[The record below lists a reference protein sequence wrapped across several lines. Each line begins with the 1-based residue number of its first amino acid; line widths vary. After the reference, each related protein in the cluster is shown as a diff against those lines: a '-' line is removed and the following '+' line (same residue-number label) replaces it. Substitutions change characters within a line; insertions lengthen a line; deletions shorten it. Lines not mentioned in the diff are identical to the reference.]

1 MPSPLS
7 WPGQCLLCR
16 QWGRERLCAACRQ
29 HHLPTVARCPQCAL
43 RLPDQARTCGRCL
56 REPPPLARCIAA
68 LDYGFPWDRLL
79 QDFKFHARLELAA
92 LLSDCLHEALEAGA
106 ANRPDLLVP
115 IPLSRERLAER
126 GYNQALELARPLAR
140 KRQCPLAPSLLLR
153 QRHTEQQAQLP
164 LEARQRNLR
173 GAFTLTAP
181 VQGLRI
187 ALLDDVMTSG
197 ATLAEAAR
205 TLLRGGAA
213 EVQAWVL
220 ARTPEDT

>member
-1 MPSPLS
+1 MPSPLP

-29 HHLPTVARCPQCAL
+29 QHLPAVARCPHCAL
-43 RLPDQARTCGRCL
+43 RLQGQVRTCGRCL

-79 QDFKFHARLELAA
+79 QDFKFHARLELAP
-92 LLSDCLHEALEAGA
+92 LLADCLHEALQACA
-106 ANRPDLLVP
+106 ASTPDLLAP

-140 KRQCPLAPSLLLR
+140 RRQCRLAPQLLLR
-153 QRHTEQQAQLP
+153 QRHTAQQASLP
-164 LEARQRNLR
+164 LTQRSHNLR
-173 GAFTLTAP
+173 GAFALAQP

-220 ARTPEDT
+220 ARTPEDS